1 MGFII
6 RQDDL
11 AGSEIADLL
20 RLHLAEMY
28 RNSPACSVHAM
39 PIERL
44 RAPDVTFWSVWE
56 EERLAGCGA
65 LKALS
70 DTHGEIKSM
79 RTAPDFLR
87 RGVGERMLLHLIEE
101 ARRRGYSR
109 LSLET
114 GSGPSFVP
122 AIALY
127 AKHGFKPCGR
137 FGDYADDPFLRFM
150 TCAL

>member
-1 MGFII
+1 MAFAICE
-6 RQDDL
+6 DDL
-11 AGSEIADLL
+11 AGPEIADLL
-20 RLHLAEMY
+20 RLHLAEMH

-44 RAPDVTFWSVWE
+44 RAPDVTFWSIRE
-56 EERLAGCGA
+56 DGRLAGCGA

-87 RGVGERMLLHLIEE
+87 RGVGEQMLLHLISE
-101 ARRRGYSR
+101 ARRRGYMR

-114 GSGPSFVP
+114 GSGPPFAP

-127 AKHGFKPCGR
+127 SKQGFAACGP
-137 FGDYADDPFLRFM
+137 FGDYGDDPFLRFM
-150 TCAL
+150 TRLL

>member
-1 MGFII
+1 MTFII

-11 AGSEIADLL
+11 GGPEIADLL
-20 RLHLAEMY
+20 RLHLAEMH

-44 RAPDVTFWSVWE
+44 RAPDVTFWSIWE
-56 EERLAGCGA
+56 DGRLAGCGA
-65 LKALS
+65 LKALP
-70 DTHGEIKSM
+70 DEQGEIKSM

-101 ARRRGYSR
+101 ARRRGYR
-109 LSLET
+109 QLSLET
-114 GSGPSFVP
+114 GSGPPFAP

-127 AKHGFKPCGR
+127 GKHGFVPCGP

-150 TCAL
+150 TRLL